1 MKRIFQIL
9 LFAAVLS
16 IGGCIAPTQLK
27 VTNYIDPIN
36 NDTTWYTNQQPLM
49 SGAVLTQLVLSRASR
64 KHDVIALELTP
75 YTQPEYGFMFKGDS
89 VSFKLTDGRVVKGYL
104 ARDSKLNPGGTS
116 IAIGTWTTSLQVIF
130 PYDALM
136 ALTETNVSL
145 IQIRFSEF
153 IFNATLSPENQ
164 HIIKNQFTL
173 LGAKNIKPYIF

>member
-1 MKRIFQIL
+1 MKRIYQIL

-49 SGAVLTQLVLSRASR
+49 SGAILTQFVASRASR
-64 KHDVIALELTP
+64 SKQMITLELIP
-75 YTQPEYGFMFKGDS
+75 IVKPDYGFMLKGDT
-89 VSFKLTDGRVVKGYL
+89 VSFKLVDGRVFNGYL
-104 ARDSKLNPGGTS
+104 AKDSKLDYRGNPPYV
-116 IAIGTWTTSLQVIF
+116 TWENHLQIIF
-130 PYDALM
+130 SYDALM

-145 IQIRFSEF
+145 IQMRFSAY
-153 IFNATLSPENQ
+153 IFNAQLSPENQ